1 MPYEC
6 LRVGAK
12 YSMPILS
19 SFEVMEEKILEV
31 FQRP

>member
-1 MPYEC
+1 

-12 YSMPILS
+12 YSMPISS
-19 SFEVMEEKILEV
+19 SFDVIEEKILEV

>member
-12 YSMPILS
+12 YSIPISS
-19 SFEVMEEKILEV
+19 SFEVIEEKILEV

>member
-1 MPYEC
+1 

-12 YSMPILS
+12 YSIPISS
-19 SFEVMEEKILEV
+19 SFDVIEEKILEV